1 MHQLEVIQLGDG
13 SESKPYATL
22 DKIADAGI
30 IQTGKSYAI
39 LLLNGDYTLTTKIF
53 NLTNDKFINIYGNKE
68 NTRLIVGSIYPNA
81 AAGGSALYKI
91 SFNRLIWQSSGAAYY
106 NPVSV
111 KAEMTF
117 NNVVFNITET
127 HGYSYFSAGG
137 NITMYNCVSL
147 NANMILRKNAAII
160 KLTNCYGNFAT
171 GYSTSVSDWNYQTNY
186 ITTSPNLSSIYEI
199 LDNINVWKNVGTG
212 TNSDGTQSNLG
223 VYGGP
228 YTWSD

>member
-1 MHQLEVIQLGDG
+1 MIQAGDG

-22 DKIADAGI
+22 DKIADPGI

-39 LLLNGDYTLTTKIF
+39 SLSNGDYTLSTKMF
-53 NLTNDKFINIYGNKE
+53 NLTNDKVINIYGNKE
-68 NTRLIVGSIYPNA
+68 NTRLLVGTLYGNNSS
-81 AAGGSALYKI
+81 GGLTSYSI
-91 SFNRLIWQSSGAAYY
+91 SFNRLVWQSSGAMYY
-106 NPVSV
+106 NPIDI
-111 KAEMTF
+111 KTQMTF

-127 HGYSYFSAGG
+127 HGYSYFSACG
-137 NITMYNCVSL
+137 NIYMYNCVSL
-147 NANMILRKNAAII
+147 NANMILRKNGYQI
-160 KLTNCYGNFAT
+160 KLTNCYGNFTT

-186 ITTSPNLSSIYEI
+186 ITTTPNLSSIYEI